1 MQPFQA
7 FWKCNWADVPLVK
20 HFAGMPHDHAHH
32 HPTQGLSHVGR
43 AFIIGIVL
51 NLAFVVVECI
61 CGFYTNSLA
70 LLSDA
75 GHNLSDV
82 ATLALSLF
90 AFGMAKRKAT
100 AVYTYGYHKSTILA
114 SLANAVILLVAV
126 GSIGWEA
133 IQRFMHPQPAPGY
146 TISIVAGIGIVIN
159 GASAFLFVKDK
170 DSDLNVKGAYL
181 HLISDALVSAGV
193 VVAGLVIARTGITWM
208 DPLISMAIMALVLH
222 SSWGLLTESL
232 KLSMDAVPAGID
244 PEKVKQLMQEQKG
257 VSRAHH
263 IHIWAIGTT
272 RNAMTAHL
280 VLEKGLSDQEV
291 ADLKQQLKHQLE
303 HLNIHHA
310 TLETALVPAAEEC
323 KAG

>member
-1 MQPFQA
+1 
-7 FWKCNWADVPLVK
+7 
-20 HFAGMPHDHAHH
+20 MPHDHAHH
-32 HPTQGLSHVGR
+32 HPTQALTHVGR
-43 AFIIGIVL
+43 AFLIGIVL
-51 NLAFVVVECI
+51 NLVFVVIEFI
-61 CGFYTNSLA
+61 SGFYTNSLA

-100 AVYTYGYHKSTILA
+100 TVYTYGYHKSTILA

-133 IQRFMHPQPAPGY
+133 IQRFMHPQPTPGY

-159 GASAFLFVKDK
+159 AASAFLFFKNK

-181 HLISDALVSAGV
+181 HLMTDALVSAGV
-193 VVAGLVIARTGITWM
+193 VVAGLIIARTGIAWI
-208 DPLISMAIMALVLH
+208 DPLISIAIMAIVLY
-222 SSWGLLTESL
+222 STWGLLTESL
-232 KLSMDAVPAGID
+232 KLSMDAVPTGID
-244 PEKVKQLMQEQKG
+244 SGKVKQFMESKKG
-257 VSRAHH
+257 VSRVHH

-280 VLEKGLSDQEV
+280 ILEKGLSDQEV
-291 ADLKQQLKHQLE
+291 TDLKQQLKHGLE

-310 TLETALVPAAEEC
+310 TLETELSPPAEDC
-323 KAG
+323 KAD